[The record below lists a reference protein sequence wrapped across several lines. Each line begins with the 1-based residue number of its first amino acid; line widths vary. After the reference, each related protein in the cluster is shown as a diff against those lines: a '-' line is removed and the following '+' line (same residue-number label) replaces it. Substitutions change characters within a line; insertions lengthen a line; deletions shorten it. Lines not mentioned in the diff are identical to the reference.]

1 MYLDRYWEMFNEI
14 DGDFD
19 NMAGRTFK
27 VSPLAKHD
35 LRKSLTKKLV
45 RSVRRLM
52 DHIDE
57 YKQVEEDQQQGKGK
71 AKVIPQDIRDFRS
84 DRYNNNKPRRD
95 FAGQSQSMAPQV
107 VNTVFREPVHQVL
120 EKIKNKPY
128 FKWPN
133 KMGANPMRRNQSF
146 HCQYHQEQEHA
157 TEDCRIL

>member
-1 MYLDRYWEMFNEI
+1 MDR
-14 DGDFD
+14 
-19 NMAGRTFK
+19 
-27 VSPLAKHD
+27 
-35 LRKSLTKKLV
+35 
-45 RSVRRLM
+45 
-52 DHIDE
+52 IDE

-133 KMGANPMRRNQSF
+133 KMRGDPIRRNQSL
-146 HCQYHQEQEHA
+146 HC
-157 TEDCRIL
+157 